1 MKDLK
6 KIFRAV
12 EKLGFEKQIC
22 KDDIFYIFKLTPN
35 ESFSVIYRGGLA
47 HEIEVV
53 LEYFLDEKTERTVL
67 YWNYC
72 SELDS
77 FETKDIINFIK
88 SYVFLRGQYL

>member
-1 MKDLK
+1 MKELK
-6 KIFRAV
+6 KIFRVV

-22 KDDIFYIFKLTPN
+22 KDDIFYIFKLTPI

-53 LEYFLDEKTERTVL
+53 LECFLDDKTERTVL

-72 SELDS
+72 GELEPI
-77 FETKDIINFIK
+77 ETKNIIKFIK